1 MDWRWIWLLGFA
13 LIAPAALPAGG
24 AERRSPE
31 LRRRQGQEPL
41 LADGLLAADLSL
53 RCSPHY
59 RAPCLIRL
67 ERGEP
72 LRLLRS
78 WSEPGGR
85 RWLQVQTQTSFQGA
99 GPCRGWLPG

>member
-1 MDWRWIWLLGFA
+1 MDWRLIWLLGFA

-31 LRRRQGQEPL
+31 LRRRQGQEPWL
-41 LADGLLAADLSL
+41 VDGLSATDLAL
-53 RCSPHY
+53 RCSPHHQ
-59 RAPCLIRL
+59 APCLIHL
-67 ERGEP
+67 EQGEP
-72 LRLLRS
+72 LRLLRT

-85 RWLQVQTQTSFQGA
+85 RWLQVQAQTSLQGA